1 MGYKHLDYLKRCKIQ
16 AFVHAGYTQ
25 QQIADELGVHK
36 STISR
41 ELNRNL
47 TFIRTRL
54 GYWTYKANYAQKY
67 ADDRQ
72 RDKPKYIKANDEI
85 KQFIRE
91 KINQDWSPEQIS
103 GYAKRKQLFHLSSE
117 WIYQFILTDK
127 NQGGSLFRH
136 LRHQQKKYRKRY
148 GSPKRQGPIRNRRFI
163 DERPKIVDEKVR
175 VGDWEIDTIIGK
187 NRKHAVVSIVERKTK
202 FTILKKVNQKTA
214 ANVSL
219 ATIDALKPYPN
230 SVLSITADNG
240 SEFAYHE
247 KIAQYL
253 QADFFFA
260 HPYSSWQRGL
270 NENTNGLIRQ
280 YLKKGASFESITDEH
295 LKAIMEKLNDRPRKT
310 LGFKSPTML
319 FLPQTADEE
328 KVVALAC

>member
-1 MGYKHLDYLKRCKIQ
+1 MSYKHLDYLKRCKIQ

-72 RDKPKYIKANDEI
+72 RDKPKYIKVNEEI

-91 KINQDWSPEQIS
+91 KISQDWSPEQIS
-103 GYAKRKQLFHLSSE
+103 GYAKRKQLFSLSHE

-127 NQGGSLFRH
+127 KHGGSLFKH

-148 GSPKRQGPIRNRRFI
+148 GGPKRQGPIRNRRFI
-163 DERPKIVDEKVR
+163 DERPKIVDEKAR
-175 VGDWEIDTIIGK
+175 IGDWEIDTLIGK

-214 ANVSL
+214 ENVSL
-219 ATIDALKPYPN
+219 ATIDALKPYTN

-247 KIAQYL
+247 KITEQL
-253 QADFFFA
+253 NSDFFFA
-260 HPYSSWQRGL
+260 HPYSSWERGL
-270 NENTNGLIRQ
+270 NENTNGLVRQ

-310 LGFKSPTML
+310 LGFKSPAML

>member
-1 MGYKHLDYLKRCKIQ
+1 MGYRHLDYLKRCKIQ
-16 AFVHAGYTQ
+16 AFVYAGYTQ

-47 TFIRTRL
+47 TFVRTRL

-72 RDKPKYIKANDEI
+72 RDKPKHIKAKEEVKAFI
-85 KQFIRE
+85 IEKLKQE
-91 KINQDWSPEQIS
+91 WSPEQIS
-103 GYAKRKQLFHLSSE
+103 VYAKRKGLFHLSGE
-117 WIYQFILTDK
+117 WIYQFILANK
-127 NQGGSLFRH
+127 KHGGNLFKH

-163 DERPKIVDEKVR
+163 DERPKVVDEKTR

-214 ANVSL
+214 ENVSL
-219 ATIDALKPYPN
+219 ATIDALKRYPN

-247 KIAQYL
+247 KIAEQL

-260 HPYSSWQRGL
+260 HPYSSWERGL
-270 NENTNGLIRQ
+270 NENTNGLVRQ
-280 YLKKGASFESITDEH
+280 YLRKGASFESITDEH
-295 LKAIMEKLNDRPRKT
+295 LKTIMEKLNERPRKT

-319 FLPQTADEE
+319 FLPQIDDNE